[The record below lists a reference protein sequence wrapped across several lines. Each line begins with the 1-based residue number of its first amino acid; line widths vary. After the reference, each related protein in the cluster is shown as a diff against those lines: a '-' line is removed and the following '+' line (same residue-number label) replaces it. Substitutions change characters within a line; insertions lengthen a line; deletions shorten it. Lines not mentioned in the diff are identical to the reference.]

1 MLQTKISNLI
11 QTTQK
16 VENLLSELENLQN
29 LNLLIE
35 SIKDF
40 FNQYT
45 QIENILTSIIQTK
58 VSNHPVDHKN
68 IEFRILENFQNVN
81 TLYTNILSIVNNI
94 KEVEKLKFPNKN
106 KMINLQ
112 IESLKNQKEYIITL
126 VQELTLLIMDV
137 KELIENFEKS

>member
-16 VENLLSELENLQN
+16 IENLLSELENPQN

-68 IEFRILENFQNVN
+68 IEFRILQNFQNVN
-81 TLYTNILSIVNNI
+81 TFYTNFLSIVNNI
-94 KEVEKLKFPNKN
+94 KEVEKLNFTNKN